1 MLEKQRSRNN
11 LIMLSGGILA
21 AIGLIAIFTDYKVA
35 GICILVLGVAVLM
48 ISYSVSTFF
57 FRMDMKETFENTK
70 KKDDK

>member
-1 MLEKQRSRNN
+1 M
-11 LIMLSGGILA
+11 IMLSGGILA
-21 AIGLIAIFTDYKVA
+21 TIGLIAIFMDYKVA